1 MEAEPATRL
10 GRDARTWWAGPLA
23 VALAVAT
30 FIHLGEGADG
40 CVYAGAQ
47 VVLVVLAAT
56 DVAQR
61 RLPNVIT
68 IPTSLAAL
76 ALRAGF
82 ERSHLAEAAIAGAAA
97 FAVFLVVSVVA
108 RGGLGMGDVKLA
120 GMLGFLLG
128 WPAVAGALTVG
139 VVAGG
144 LAGAALIVASRA
156 NLRSSIAYGPYLALG
171 GAIAIFALN
180 PAPLV

>member
-23 VALAVAT
+23 VVLAIAT
-30 FIHLGEGADG
+30 FIHLGHGADAALF
-40 CVYAGAQ
+40 AGAQ
-47 VVLVVLAAT
+47 VVLVALAAI
-56 DVAQR
+56 DLAER

-68 IPTSLAAL
+68 LPTAVAAL
-76 ALRAGF
+76 VLRVAF
-82 ERSHLAEAAIAGAAA
+82 ERSHLAEAALAGVIAFAA
-97 FAVFLVVSVVA
+97 FFVLGLAA

-128 WPAVAGALTVG
+128 WPVAGALALG

-144 LAGAALIVASRA
+144 VGGVVLIVSSRA
-156 NLRSSIAYGPYLALG
+156 TLRSSIAYGPYLALG
-171 GAIAIFALN
+171 GAIAIFALH
-180 PAPLV
+180 PPPLA

>member
-1 MEAEPATRL
+1 MEAEPSMRL

-23 VALAVAT
+23 VVLAVAT
-30 FIHLGEGADG
+30 FVHLGHDADAAA
-40 CVYAGAQ
+40 YACAQ

-61 RLPNVIT
+61 RLPNAIT
-68 IPTSLAAL
+68 ITTAVAAL
-76 ALRAGF
+76 ALRAAF
-82 ERSHLAEAAIAGAAA
+82 ERSHLAEAAATGAVA
-97 FAVFLVVSVVA
+97 FAVFLALALAA

-128 WPAVAGALTVG
+128 WPAVAGALTLG

-144 LAGAALIVASRA
+144 LAGLALIVASRA
-156 NLRSSIAYGPYLALG
+156 TLRSSIAYGPYLALG
-171 GAIAIFALN
+171 GAIAIYALN